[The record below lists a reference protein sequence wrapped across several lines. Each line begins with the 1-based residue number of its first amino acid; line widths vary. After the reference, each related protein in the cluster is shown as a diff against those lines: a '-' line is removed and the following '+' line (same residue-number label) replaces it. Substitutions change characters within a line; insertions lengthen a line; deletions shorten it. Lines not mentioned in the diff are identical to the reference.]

1 MDMKIMNKLK
11 DGGMSNRNSYRRRDS
26 MGRYMDNGSYRRSY
40 EDGFSGHDI
49 RPKLQRMMEEADSN
63 REREAIRMALQKL

>member
-1 MDMKIMNKLK
+1 MKMLEEMERFSNEHSGRYYYDE

-40 EDGFSGHDI
+40 EDGFQRSRYPSKVAAHDG
-49 RPKLQRMMEEADSN
+49 RS
-63 REREAIRMALQKL
+63 